1 MATRRVGVFGGSFD
15 PIHLGHLILAE
26 IARETL
32 SLDQVLFVPA
42 YVAPHK
48 RPGAAASEKDRL
60 EMIHLAIAG
69 NPTFAVSDVE
79 LSRGGVSYTVDTLEA
94 LHSAHPSDEHYLLI
108 GADNLPDLP
117 RWYKPKRILELAHL
131 AVAERPGFPPANFAC
146 LAEVEPS
153 GDAGTNGRFVVPIP
167 LIDISATT
175 IRQRRAAGQ
184 TVRYLVP
191 SAVLAYLESKALY
204 LPWEETKGAG
214 NV

>member
-1 MATRRVGVFGGSFD
+1 MATRHVGVFGGSFD

-117 RWYKPKRILELAHL
+117 HWYEPKRILELAHL
-131 AVAERPGFPPANFAC
+131 AVAERPGSPPADFAC
-146 LAEVEPS
+146 LDEVEPS
-153 GDAGTNGRFVVPIP
+153 ATSDAKGRYTIPIP

-175 IRQRRAAGQ
+175 IRQRRAEGK
-184 TVRYLVP
+184 TVRYLVA
-191 SAVLAYLESKALY
+191 SAVLAYMESKALY
-204 LPWEETKGAG
+204 LPNEET
-214 NV
+214 